1 MRTRPRVIGL
11 LVALVTGLVLLSQA
25 CSGGDNDG
33 GGADKTKRAKAG
45 KGTGIGT
52 PKPPFVGDV
61 PKGAVKLADG
71 EIGRYGGALVLAL
84 AGDPKTLNPLTANDS
99 ASNDL
104 LRGPVFSTCVQ
115 FDRERQVPMD
125 GLCQSHERSPDG
137 LTYTFTLREGLK
149 WSDGQ
154 PITADDFEFSYG
166 LLLDPAVPNA
176 AKDLFKQGVDEKGEP
191 RFPSFEKL
199 GPLQFRFKLHQKDVL
214 FEYAVS
220 SIYTVPKHR
229 WEEAAKKG
237 EFAKEMRLNSDPTTI
252 PTSGPFVIKQVQS
265 DERVVLE
272 RNPHYWK
279 VDAEGNRLPYL
290 NQVIFLILP
299 DFNSVFLKFREG
311 KTDVLELRPEH
322 YDPLKRKEA
331 QEGYV
336 IKDLGPA
343 FTTNYFAFNL
353 DRRASKEGSPY
364 VDPIKQGWFQNKL
377 FRKAISHALDREG
390 IVRTVMA
397 GRGQPLWTFN
407 SPANKIW
414 WTDEGISK
422 YPYDLDKARG
432 YLTQAGFVTK
442 DGKLH
447 DAAGNHVEFS
457 MMTNAENSTR
467 IGMLNVIK
475 NDLTK
480 LGITAHI
487 RPVPFN
493 DLLNSVRNSRDF
505 DALLLGWGSGV
516 PPDPA
521 QSKNV
526 LLSSG
531 RSHVWAPQQDAPATE
546 WEKRMDELVTLNAAA
561 DDLEERKK
569 HYHELLRIFS
579 DEQPQIQLVVQTAY
593 AAARKEV
600 GNFRPAALH
609 PMTHWNVEQM
619 FKRQAR

>member
-1 MRTRPRVIGL
+1 MRLGL
-11 LVALVTGLVLLSQA
+11 IALLALAGVA
-25 CSGGDNDG
+25 CSGDKADG
-33 GGADKTKRAKAG
+33 PGKTKKARAG
-45 KGTGIGT
+45 KATKIGT
-52 PKPPFVGDV
+52 PKPGFVGDA
-61 PKGAVKLADG
+61 PKGAVVVKDG

-104 LRGPVFSTCVQ
+104 LRGPVFATCIQ
-115 FDRERQVPMD
+115 FDRVKQEPMP
-125 GLCQSHERSPDG
+125 GLCEKHQRSTDG

-149 WSDGQ
+149 WSDGE

-176 AKDLFKQGVDEKGEP
+176 AKDLFKQGLDAEGKP
-191 RFPSFEKL
+191 RFPTFEKL

-214 FEYAVS
+214 FQYAVS
-220 SIYTVPKHR
+220 SIYVVPKHR
-229 WEEAAKKG
+229 WAASAAKG
-237 EFAKEMRLNSDPTTI
+237 EFAKEMRLNSDPKTI

-290 NQVIFLILP
+290 NRVIFLILP

-311 KTDVLELRPEH
+311 KTDVHEVRPEH
-322 YDPLKRKEA
+322 YDPLKRKES

-336 IKDLGPA
+336 IKDLGPS

-353 DRRASKEGSPY
+353 DRRSGKDGKPY
-364 VDPIKQGWFQNKL
+364 VDPMKQAWFQNTL

-397 GRGQPLWTFN
+397 GRGQPLWTFV
-407 SPANKIW
+407 SPANKVW
-414 WTDEGISK
+414 WTEEGIHT
-422 YPYDLDKARG
+422 YPYDLAKARE
-432 YLTQAGFVTK
+432 YLTQAGFTTK

-447 DAAGNHVEFS
+447 DAQGNHVEFS

-493 DLLNSVRNSRDF
+493 DLLNSLRNSRDY
-505 DALLLGWGSGV
+505 DAVLLGWGSGV

-531 RSHVWAPQQDAPATE
+531 RSHVWAPQQATPATP
-546 WEKRMDELVTLNAAA
+546 WEKRMDELVALNAAS
-561 DDLEERKK
+561 DDLAERKTY
-569 HYHELLRIFS
+569 YHELLRTFS
-579 DEQPQIQLVVQTAY
+579 DQQPQIQLVVQTAY
-593 AAARKEV
+593 AAARKTV
-600 GNFRPAALH
+600 GNFRPAALR

-619 FKRQAR
+619 FKRKAK